1 MSQTEIHGEIQH
13 SGSLPLH
20 DLRAPAVNGWGHF
33 LMGDSVNCFT
43 HGWGHL
49 GLNVRPPA
57 LSLATA
63 MKAAK
68 MTNDIEE
75 VTKAAP
81 EINDSPSLK
90 P

>member
-1 MSQTEIHGEIQH
+1 
-13 SGSLPLH
+13 
-20 DLRAPAVNGWGHF
+20 
-33 LMGDSVNCFT
+33 MGDSVNCFT

-75 VTKAAP
+75 ETKAAP

>member
-1 MSQTEIHGEIQH
+1 
-13 SGSLPLH
+13 
-20 DLRAPAVNGWGHF
+20 
-33 LMGDSVNCFT
+33 
-43 HGWGHL
+43 
-49 GLNVRPPA
+49 
-57 LSLATA
+57 LATA

-75 VTKAAP
+75 ETKAAP